1 MATAPPITSSLAD
14 APFGSYP
21 PTGLA
26 ATLLGLTQKTVLG
39 RGHIRKAIGKYLRTK
54 VATPLDVQLWGRNAR
69 LHLQSNYSEMK
80 AVLNPTTYS
89 SADFSFIRK
98 HLPAAGTFLDI
109 GANAG
114 MFSLFASSLLKR
126 GGTVLS
132 VEPQPEIFSRMKYN
146 MTEANDLGAEG
157 IRTVLVQAAIGPEAG
172 TAELAI
178 PDELGQA
185 SLRTEVGG
193 DKITVPMIP
202 LGDLLK
208 REGVA
213 RVDVMKIDVE
223 GFEDA
228 VLQTFFEK
236 ESRRLFPR
244 AVLIEHCNSFR
255 WKWDCIAHMLKV
267 GYIEAHRDKA
277 NVFLTLAG

>member
-1 MATAPPITSSLAD
+1 MPDASRTASE
-14 APFGSYP
+14 APFGSYQ

-26 ATLLGLTQKTVLG
+26 ASLLRLTQKTVLG
-39 RGHIRKAIGKYLRTK
+39 RGQIRKAIGRYLRRK
-54 VATPLDVQLWGRNAR
+54 VTTPLDVQLWGRNAR

-80 AVLNPTTYS
+80 AVLNPSTYS
-89 SADFSFIRK
+89 SSDFNFIRK
-98 HLPAAGTFLDI
+98 HLPASGTFIDI

-126 GGTVLS
+126 GGAILS
-132 VEPQPEIFSRMKYN
+132 VEPQPEIFARMKYN
-146 MTEANDLGAEG
+146 MTEANDLAAEG
-157 IRTVLVQAAIGPEAG
+157 IRTSLVQAAIGPEIG
-172 TAELAI
+172 SAELAI

-193 DKITVPMIP
+193 NRITVPVIP
-202 LGDLLK
+202 LGDLLR
-208 REGVA
+208 RESLA

-236 ESRRLFPR
+236 EARALFPR
-244 AVLIEHCNSFR
+244 AVLIEHCNSER
-255 WKWDCIAHMLKV
+255 WKWDCIAGMRKV
-267 GYIEAHRDKA
+267 GYAEAHRDKA
-277 NVFLTLAG
+277 NVFLTLPG

>member
-1 MATAPPITSSLAD
+1 MPDSTPAPTAP
-14 APFGSYP
+14 PFGSYKP
-21 PTGLA
+21 DGLA
-26 ATLLGLTQKTVLG
+26 ANLLALTQKTVFG

-54 VATPLDVQLWGRNAR
+54 VDTPLDVQLWGRNAR

-80 AVLNPTTYS
+80 AVLNPATYS
-89 SADFSFIRK
+89 KSDFDFIRK
-98 HLPAAGTFLDI
+98 HLPASGAFLDV

-114 MFSLFASSLLKR
+114 MFSLFASSLLTR
-126 GGTVLS
+126 GGVILS
-132 VEPQPEIFSRMKYN
+132 VEPQPEVFTRMKYN
-146 MTEANDLGAEG
+146 MTVANNLDAEG

-172 TAELAI
+172 SAELAI

-208 REGVA
+208 REGIA
-213 RVDVMKIDVE
+213 HVDVMKIDVE

-236 ESRRLFPR
+236 ESRSLFPR
-244 AVLIEHCNSFR
+244 AVLIEHCNSER
-255 WKWDCIAHMLKV
+255 WKWDCIAGMLKV
-267 GYIEAHRDKA
+267 GYVQAHRDKA
-277 NVFLTLAG
+277 NVFLQLPG

>member
-1 MATAPPITSSLAD
+1 MPDSSLTQSD
-14 APFGSYP
+14 APFGSFP
-21 PTGLA
+21 PTGLP
-26 ATLLGLTQKTVLG
+26 ATLLALTQKTVLG

-54 VATPLDVQLWGRNAR
+54 VTTPLDVQLWGRNAR

-89 SADFSFIRK
+89 SADFNFIRK
-98 HLPAAGTFLDI
+98 HLPATGAFLDI

-146 MTEANDLGAEG
+146 MTKANDLGAEG

-172 TAELAI
+172 TAELSI

-185 SLRTEVGG
+185 SLRAEVGG
-193 DKITVPMIP
+193 DKITVPVIP
-202 LGDLLK
+202 LADLLK
-208 REGVA
+208 REGIA
-213 RVDVMKIDVE
+213 QVDVMKIDVE

-228 VLQTFFEK
+228 VLRTFFEK
-236 ESRRLFPR
+236 GERSLFPR

-255 WKWDCIAHMLKV
+255 WKWDCIAHMLNI
-267 GYIEAHRDKA
+267 GYVQEHRDKA
-277 NVFLTLAG
+277 NVFLTLPG